1 MFRFK
6 KVCEKCE
13 LNVSHC
19 GVVVGTKWTH
29 LIISKIADILG
40 FSPKT
45 ISRAS
50 YRMVQNKTKKLIK
63 KHQMSG
69 SSVDENVLM
78 VRTTQVSTLR
88 NHDTQKG
95 MIEFTT
101 LH

>member
-19 GVVVGTKWTH
+19 GVDVGTKWTY

-40 FSPKT
+40 FLSKT

-50 YRMVQNKTKKLIK
+50 HRMVQNKTK
-63 KHQMSG
+63 
-69 SSVDENVLM
+69 
-78 VRTTQVSTLR
+78 
-88 NHDTQKG
+88 QKN
-95 MIEFTT
+95 
-101 LH
+101 